1 MNGCAPLSRTERA
14 QLAMMLE
21 VCAYPK
27 PGNVDRCHDYED
39 TRLEHFLA
47 SAILARPA
55 LERAERGEGGV
66 GALIEEAV
74 RLTGCHGGGN
84 THFGAY
90 ILLFPLICGGD
101 IGGAAKA
108 VRTTTVED
116 SLAFYRA
123 FGATSVR
130 MLESDEE
137 IDVNDPAAIAT
148 IEERGMTLYDIMA
161 YSAPRDMV
169 AREWTAG
176 FSLTRK
182 AADYLEEGAGRQAI
196 VQAFL
201 RLLAEEIDTF
211 VVKKHGTEVAEWTRR
226 EAGEVLA
233 GRRSLEA
240 FDEECLRRG
249 INPGSIADLIIAGIY
264 VALGEG
270 WQWDC

>member
-1 MNGCAPLSRTERA
+1 MNRCSPLSRTERA

-47 SAILARPA
+47 SAMLARPS
-55 LERAERGEGGV
+55 LERAERGEGGI
-66 GALIEEAV
+66 GALIREAV
-74 RLTGCHGGGN
+74 LLTGCHGGGN

-90 ILLFPLICGGD
+90 ILLFPLILGGD
-101 IGGAAKA
+101 IEGAAVA
-108 VRTTTVED
+108 VQNTTVQD
-116 SLAFYRA
+116 SLAFYEA
-123 FGATSVR
+123 FGMTQVR
-130 MLESDEE
+130 MLEGDEE
-137 IDVNDPAAIAT
+137 IDVNDPEAVAT
-148 IEERGMTLYDIMA
+148 IRERGMTLYDIMA

-169 AREWTAG
+169 AREWTNG

-182 AADYLEEGAGRQAI
+182 AADYLGEGAGRQAI
-196 VQAFL
+196 VSAFL
-201 RLLAEEIDTF
+201 RLLSEEIDTF
-211 VVKKHGTEVAEWTRR
+211 VVKKHGTEVAEWTRK
-226 EAGEVLA
+226 EAETVLA
-233 GRRSLEA
+233 GTRDLEG
-240 FDEECLRRG
+240 FDEECLQKG